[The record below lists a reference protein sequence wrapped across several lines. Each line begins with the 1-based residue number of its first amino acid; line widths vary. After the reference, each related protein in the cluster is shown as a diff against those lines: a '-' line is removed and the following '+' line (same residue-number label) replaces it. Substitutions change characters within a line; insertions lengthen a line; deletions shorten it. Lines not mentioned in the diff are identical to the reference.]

1 MMGQV
6 ARARDLCG
14 FLEHLPSLSSLFT
27 KAILVE
33 REFAGILNVNWKC
46 ASVQCA
52 IKRRI
57 TSNYRV

>member
-1 MMGQV
+1 MLRQA

-14 FLEHLPSLSSLFT
+14 SLEHSPSLSSLFT
-27 KAILVE
+27 RAILVE
-33 REFAGILNVNWKC
+33 REFAVILNVNGNC

-57 TSNYRV
+57 T